1 MCGIRTSSRTRS
13 GVRLAHEWEHLR
25 PGLRLSDD
33 LEATVGL
40 ERTLDPVEDEPVVVG
55 NHDAHVESVSHRAPT
70 PPQPHPTAPLRGPPT
85 GVASSA

>member
-1 MCGIRTSSRTRS
+1 MRHPHVEQDEI

-40 ERTLDPVEDEPVVVG
+40 ERTLDPVEDEPMVVG
-55 NHDAHVESVSHRAPT
+55 NHDAHGDQCRTGLRRRLSLTRPSHCE
-70 PPQPHPTAPLRGPPT
+70 GPRP
-85 GVASSA
+85 G